1 MTGFKGMVV
10 KHSSEWWVP
19 ASKIMMEQFK
29 IIFCKVTDLPP
40 LIEHEVKR
48 VEALGWMDKL
58 SHVHIAGP
66 KVLHF
71 YPFSISCE
79 NVVKRELI
87 WMKRVFELYGIQI
100 GEAFRNKVIKV
111 GGELGIDPNYIMACI
126 ALETGTRFDPS
137 IKNPYSSATG
147 LIQLMRV
154 SAKEIGTTVEALA
167 KMNHVEQM
175 DYVKMYFI
183 RKAEMFGVP
192 TNRWSLEDVYLSIF
206 APSAIAIDGNAPVY
220 SSPSENYNRN
230 KFHDLNGDGKIMKSE
245 IANNIR
251 VFYDK
256 GFSYEG

>member
-1 MTGFKGMVV
+1 
-10 KHSSEWWVP
+10 
-19 ASKIMMEQFK
+19 
-29 IIFCKVTDLPP
+29 
-40 LIEHEVKR
+40 
-48 VEALGWMDKL
+48 
-58 SHVHIAGP
+58 
-66 KVLHF
+66 
-71 YPFSISCE
+71 
-79 NVVKRELI
+79 
-87 WMKRVFELYGIQI
+87 
-100 GEAFRNKVIKV
+100 
-111 GGELGIDPNYIMACI
+111 
-126 ALETGTRFDPS
+126 
-137 IKNPYSSATG
+137 
-147 LIQLMRV
+147 MRV
-154 SAKEIGTTVEALA
+154 SANEIGTTVEALA

-175 DYVKMYFI
+175 DYVKMYFV

>member
-1 MTGFKGMVV
+1 
-10 KHSSEWWVP
+10 
-19 ASKIMMEQFK
+19 
-29 IIFCKVTDLPP
+29 
-40 LIEHEVKR
+40 
-48 VEALGWMDKL
+48 
-58 SHVHIAGP
+58 
-66 KVLHF
+66 
-71 YPFSISCE
+71 
-79 NVVKRELI
+79 
-87 WMKRVFELYGIQI
+87 
-100 GEAFRNKVIKV
+100 
-111 GGELGIDPNYIMACI
+111 
-126 ALETGTRFDPS
+126 
-137 IKNPYSSATG
+137 
-147 LIQLMRV
+147 MRV
-154 SAKEIGTTVEALA
+154 SAKEIGATVEALA

-206 APSAIAIDGNAPVY
+206 APSAIAIDGNTPVY